1 MLMKNS
7 IRQIKEIKEKIRQA
21 IIEKGVEVP
30 EDASLED
37 MVGKIKEI
45 KVSRRKESKNG

>member
-1 MLMKNS
+1 MDVFKE
-7 IRQIKEIKEKIRQA
+7 IKKINKIKEKIRQA
-21 IIEKGVEVP
+21 IIEKGVEVS

-45 KVSRRKESKNG
+45 KVSRRK